1 MGSHLVLRVQ
11 VAPESELSN
20 KQFTEMQPIFVFMF
34 FTLASSAP
42 LDKDQTPSWVTI
54 CGGTYLFSEDSKSWD
69 DAFGQCE
76 LYDAHLWQIDNLAE
90 NFCLLDYANRMGHGN
105 WLWHSANDKESEGL
119 WRQADGT
126 LLSWSPWWAALKG
139 DQGEPNGGKAENCA
153 YVYLDEG
160 TVAGQWFDATC
171 TEAKYY
177 VCERG
182 F

>member
-42 LDKDQTPSWVTI
+42 LDKDQTPSWVNI
-54 CGGTYLFSEDSKSWD
+54 CGGVYLFSEDSKSWD

-90 NFCLLDYANRMGHGN
+90 NFCLLDYAHTMGYN
-105 WLWHSANDKESEGL
+105 TWLWHSANDKESEGV
-119 WRQADGT
+119 WRQANGT
-126 LLSWSPWWAALKG
+126 LLSWSPWWITGK
-139 DQGEPNGGKAENCA
+139 DFDGEPNGGTAANCA
-153 YVYLDEG
+153 NVKLDESSW
-160 TVAGQWFDATC
+160 AGQWSDSAC
-171 TEAKYY
+171 TNANHY